1 MPDIAYVVSML
12 SRYTHNPDVEYWDAI
27 SKLLRY
33 LNGTINF
40 GLSYCDYSPLLKGYC
55 DAN

>member
-1 MPDIAYVVSML
+1 L
-12 SRYTHNPDVEYWDAI
+12 DAI

-40 GLSYCDYSPLLKGYC
+40 DLLYCGHSPLLKEYC
-55 DAN
+55 VAN

>member
-27 SKLLRY
+27 SKLLKY
-33 LNGTINF
+33 LKSTINF
-40 GLSYCDYSPLLKGYC
+40 GLSYWDYSPLLKGYC
-55 DAN
+55 NAN